1 MIPSRQLTAL
11 LIGLVTASG
20 ITTMKPAAQAPA
32 SAVRQ
37 IYPTSDARK
46 SIDAAFVA
54 AARDGKHVLL
64 DFGADWCPDCRVL
77 DTLFDDPAV
86 AAVAASSFHIVRVD
100 VGRRDKNDDLVAA
113 YASTSGD
120 WIPALV
126 VLDPGKNRIAI
137 TDDKVRVTRR
147 TTPAELRALLEQWS
161 PKRLVRD
168 LGGFTERGVRVRV
181 SLQENPSRRTWLT
194 ATFTPTTSETHLYG
208 KDLPRQGINGLGRP
222 TRLAVV
228 AGTGVTVTGD
238 PVADRI
244 VRDDRLEALNTTLSV
259 YPPGPVSLHLPVRLV
274 QTGRPARAELSIS
287 YMACGTNGCLPPVSD
302 RRFVV
307 SF

>member
-1 MIPSRQLTAL
+1 MAAPLRFTAL
-11 LIGLVTASG
+11 LVGIVTVSG
-20 ITTMKPAAQAPA
+20 IASTIPAAQTQSGQP
-32 SAVRQ
+32 RR
-37 IYPTSDARK
+37 IYPTTDAQEK
-46 SIDAAFVA
+46 IDAAFTA
-54 AARDGKHVLL
+54 AAKDGKHVLL

-100 VGRRDKNDDLVAA
+100 VGRRDKNEDLVSA
-113 YASTSGD
+113 YGSTSGD

-126 VLDPGKNRIAI
+126 VLDHRKNRIAV

-168 LGGFTERGVRVRV
+168 LGGFTERGVRVSV

-194 ATFTPTTSETHLYG
+194 ATFTPTTSATHLYG

-228 AGTGVTVTGD
+228 AGTGVTVTGAL
-238 PVADRI
+238 VADRT
-244 VRDDRLEALNTTLSV
+244 VRDDRLEALNTTLQI
-259 YPPGPVSLHLPVRLV
+259 YPPGAVSLHLPVRLE
-274 QTGRPARAELSIS
+274 TGRPLRAELSIS

-302 RRFVV
+302 RRLVV
-307 SF
+307 TF